1 MSPPNDI
8 TNKEIIRV
16 KEFKK
21 ILIDISQARGAPVP
35 LKSFIKQIINKID
48 KILLNEKYRNRLN
61 TINLLIELS
70 KKLIAILQWF
80 CN

>member
-1 MSPPNDI
+1 MSRRSDI
-8 TNKEIIRV
+8 TNKEIIRI

-35 LKSFIKQIINKID
+35 LKTFIKLIINKID
-48 KILLNEKYRNRLN
+48 KILLNEKYRNRLS

-70 KKLIAILQWF
+70 KKLIAIIQWF
-80 CN
+80 NN